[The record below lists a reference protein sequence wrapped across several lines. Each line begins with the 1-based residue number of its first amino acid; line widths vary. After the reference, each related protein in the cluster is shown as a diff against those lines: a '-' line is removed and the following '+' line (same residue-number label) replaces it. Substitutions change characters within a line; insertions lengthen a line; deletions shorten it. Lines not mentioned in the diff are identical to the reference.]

1 MQARACLAVICVA
14 SLGVCACEFGGG
26 RDTDGDD
33 SNANSGIDLT
43 AGSSGG
49 SIGGSLSGSSGANTS
64 GANTSGANTSGANT
78 GGGDVK
84 FDLGA
89 DIDLPPQDT
98 GEEECGSILHGTL
111 RDFRQSHPDFEY
123 TIQVDPGIVAPA
135 LGGDEK
141 PVYAGNPS
149 TPTTHGQQDFDQWY
163 RDVPGVNLAIPLEIP
178 LTLQNGLFT
187 YDNSAFFPID
197 GQGHGDEGNAHNY
210 HFTLEIATEFTY
222 QGGEVFTFTGDD
234 DLFTFINGTLAIDLG
249 GVHGPLTGSVNLDEK
264 AAELGITPGGT
275 YSLHFFFAERH
286 TSESNFRIDTTISCF
301 APPPE

>member
-14 SLGVCACEFGGG
+14 SLTAFACEFGDS
-26 RDTDGDD
+26 RDTDAGA
-33 SNANSGIDLT
+33 SNSNSGIDLS
-43 AGSSGG
+43 ASGSSESIGG
-49 SIGGSLSGSSGANTS
+49 SIGGSSGANTS
-64 GANTSGANTSGANT
+64 GANTSGASTSGD
-78 GGGDVK
+78 GEVK

-89 DIDLPPQDT
+89 GVDAPPQDT

-123 TIQVDPGIVAPA
+123 TIQVDPGIVASA

-141 PVYAGNPS
+141 PVYAGDPS
-149 TPTTHGQQDFDQWY
+149 TPTTHGQQEFDQWY
-163 RDVPGVNLAIPLEIP
+163 RDVPGVNIALPVEIP

-187 YDNSAFFPID
+187 YDNPAFFPID
-197 GQGHGDEGNAHNY
+197 GQGHGDEGNIHNY

-222 QGGEVFTFTGDD
+222 HGGEVFTFTGDD
-234 DLFTFINGTLAIDLG
+234 DLFTFINGQLAIDLG
-249 GVHGPLTGSVNLDEK
+249 GVHGPLTGSVNLDEQ
-264 AAELGITPGGT
+264 AAALGITPGGT